1 MSDREQDV
9 ITEENTPN
17 QPGSEIERELF
28 GKWTIILRNLGGMLA
43 IITMCVTSVLNGYTT
58 HLSVSVKGEWPSEIT
73 MFITN
78 IGLVVVAWTWVNA
91 NKTISTIMQG
101 SDLTHRLRNRLADA
115 ISTDKKD
122 TSAPASN
129 DNRNS

>member
-1 MSDREQDV
+1 MSDKELEPNA
-9 ITEENTPN
+9 EETALNP
-17 QPGSEIERELF
+17 PGSEIERELF

-122 TSAPASN
+122 PSSSN
-129 DNRNS
+129 NSDNRNS